1 LSTTGFNY
9 KKQFTQQKQD
19 KTIRLLSWNVDDFVN
34 NQSWLDTINCPRRN
48 ILNFIKFVN
57 ADVICFQDF
66 RDYRQVLGMHSNIK
80 YLTDTLKYNYSYI
93 SVDDPCNGEYYPA
106 KYGTA
111 IFSRFPIEDS
121 GRFAYNWKHLPE
133 HLMFATLNINGKKVR
148 FYNTHLRSMMLHK
161 FGKDSTQDYKFVEND
176 TAIIFHGHRY
186 QKLVYYDSVHIL
198 QAKLIKEELVK
209 KAIYIYNIIYKF
221 FYESI
226 LSIRNESFIQNW
238 KSIIFTTEKFNINK
252 YEKKDNEKKVFL
264 GINKW
269 NFIYDNKGN
278 IAYWIKTKHLK
289 LKK

>member
-1 LSTTGFNY
+1 M
-9 KKQFTQQKQD
+9 
-19 KTIRLLSWNVDDFVN
+19 DDFVN

-198 QAKLIKEELVK
+198 QAKLIKEELNQCKIPFVFCADLNSVPSSYVYHHISSGLNDAFVK
-209 KAIYIYNIIYKF
+209 NGTGWGSTYS
-221 FYESI
+221 EI
-226 LSIRNESFIQNW
+226 LPSLRIDVVLYSNQLATTQYYSPRLQNA
-238 KSIIFTTEKFNINK
+238 SDHYPIVTDFVI
-252 YEKKDNEKKVFL
+252 
-264 GINKW
+264 
-269 NFIYDNKGN
+269 
-278 IAYWIKTKHLK
+278 H
-289 LKK
+289 